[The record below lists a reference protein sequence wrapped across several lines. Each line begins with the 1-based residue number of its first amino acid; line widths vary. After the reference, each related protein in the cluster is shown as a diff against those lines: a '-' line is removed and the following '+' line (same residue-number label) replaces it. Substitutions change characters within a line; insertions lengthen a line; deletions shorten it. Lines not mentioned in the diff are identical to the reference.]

1 MVSHP
6 WIGEVEQIKVV
17 ACGVTSDDADASW
30 IRVVQIKD
38 HGPTKARTCS
48 MSTTIHSLLA
58 RDDATPF
65 SLCVVDYN
73 STLSVINYKS
83 L

>member
-17 ACGVTSDDADASW
+17 ACGVTSDDDEFDDADASW

-38 HGPTKARTCS
+38 HGPTKAHSRS
-48 MSTTIHSLLA
+48 YVLNVHYHSFTTS
-58 RDDATPF
+58 
-65 SLCVVDYN
+65 
-73 STLSVINYKS
+73 
-83 L
+83 